1 MTYTEEEIPSS
12 MLEEVDSW
20 YEKLIDSVASFSDE
34 ITELYFEGEPI
45 DIELIKKTLK
55 KATIARQALPV
66 FVGSSLK
73 DVGVQAL
80 LDGVID
86 YLPSPSEVP
95 PIFGLH
101 QKTEKKVEIPYDKN
115 KPPLGSS
122 SRFKWIEKPAP

>member
-34 ITELYFEGEPI
+34 ITELYFEGGEPI

-66 FVGSSLK
+66 FVGSS
-73 DVGVQAL
+73 
-80 LDGVID
+80 
-86 YLPSPSEVP
+86 
-95 PIFGLH
+95 
-101 QKTEKKVEIPYDKN
+101 
-115 KPPLGSS
+115 
-122 SRFKWIEKPAP
+122 